1 MTAPPSTLVEGWEA
15 SPVEQLTSRLAG
27 MGAELVTTEMVLFEW
42 LRSAES
48 DAFREIEEELQS
60 LIKPL
65 RQAKIETIK
74 YYREN
79 PNSYSVVTGTD
90 LIKDFIKDIKT
101 LLEK

>member
-1 MTAPPSTLVEGWEA
+1 MYNYKLIREE
-15 SPVEQLTSRLAG
+15 EEKDQKQFQEKRIN
-27 MGAELVTTEMVLFEW
+27 
-42 LRSAES
+42 
-48 DAFREIEEELQS
+48 AFNDIEEELQS

-90 LIKDFIKDIKT
+90 LIKDFIKDIKI

>member
-1 MTAPPSTLVEGWEA
+1 MYNYKLIREDEDKAKLKFQEERVN
-15 SPVEQLTSRLAG
+15 
-27 MGAELVTTEMVLFEW
+27 
-42 LRSAES
+42 
-48 DAFREIEEELQS
+48 AFNEIEDELQS

-79 PNSYSVVTGTD
+79 PNSYAVVTGTD
-90 LIKDFIKDIKT
+90 LIKDFIKDIKI

>member
-1 MTAPPSTLVEGWEA
+1 MYNYKLIKEDEDTAKQKFQEE
-15 SPVEQLTSRLAG
+15 RIN
-27 MGAELVTTEMVLFEW
+27 
-42 LRSAES
+42 
-48 DAFREIEEELQS
+48 AFREIEEKLQS

-90 LIKDFIKDIKT
+90 LIKDFIKDIET

>member
-1 MTAPPSTLVEGWEA
+1 MYNYKLIREDEDKAKLKFQEERVN
-15 SPVEQLTSRLAG
+15 V
-27 MGAELVTTEMVLFEW
+27 FN
-42 LRSAES
+42 
-48 DAFREIEEELQS
+48 EIENELQS

-79 PNSYSVVTGTD
+79 PNSYAVVTGTD
-90 LIKDFIKDIKT
+90 LIKDFIKDIKI

>member
-1 MTAPPSTLVEGWEA
+1 MYNYKLIREDEDKAKLKFQEERVN
-15 SPVEQLTSRLAG
+15 
-27 MGAELVTTEMVLFEW
+27 
-42 LRSAES
+42 
-48 DAFREIEEELQS
+48 AFREIEEELQS

>member
-1 MTAPPSTLVEGWEA
+1 MYNYKLIREDEDKAKLNFQKERVN
-15 SPVEQLTSRLAG
+15 
-27 MGAELVTTEMVLFEW
+27 
-42 LRSAES
+42 
-48 DAFREIEEELQS
+48 AFNEIEDELQS
-60 LIKPL
+60 LVKPL

-90 LIKDFIKDIKT
+90 LIKDFIKDIKI

>member
-1 MTAPPSTLVEGWEA
+1 MMKTKNILSIFIALALFSFSILAVVA
-15 SPVEQLTSRLAG
+15 S
-27 MGAELVTTEMVLFEW
+27 
-42 LRSAES
+42 
-48 DAFREIEEELQS
+48 EIEDELKS

-79 PNSYSVVTGTD
+79 PESFSVVTGTD
-90 LIKDFIKDIKT
+90 LIKDFLNDIKT

>member
-1 MTAPPSTLVEGWEA
+1 MYNYKLIKEDENKA
-15 SPVEQLTSRLAG
+15 RLKFQ
-27 MGAELVTTEMVLFEW
+27 EERVN
-42 LRSAES
+42 
-48 DAFREIEEELQS
+48 AFREIEEELQS

>member
-1 MTAPPSTLVEGWEA
+1 MYNYKLIKEDQDKAKLNFQEERVN
-15 SPVEQLTSRLAG
+15 
-27 MGAELVTTEMVLFEW
+27 
-42 LRSAES
+42 
-48 DAFREIEEELQS
+48 AFRETEEELQS

>member
-1 MTAPPSTLVEGWEA
+1 MYNYKLIKEDEDKA
-15 SPVEQLTSRLAG
+15 RLKFQ
-27 MGAELVTTEMVLFEW
+27 EERVN
-42 LRSAES
+42 
-48 DAFREIEEELQS
+48 DFREIEEELQS

>member
-1 MTAPPSTLVEGWEA
+1 MYNYKLIREDEDKAKLKFQEERVN
-15 SPVEQLTSRLAG
+15 
-27 MGAELVTTEMVLFEW
+27 
-42 LRSAES
+42 
-48 DAFREIEEELQS
+48 AFNEIEDELQS

-65 RQAKIETIK
+65 RQAKIETLK

>member
-1 MTAPPSTLVEGWEA
+1 MYNYKLIREDEDKA
-15 SPVEQLTSRLAG
+15 RLKFQ
-27 MGAELVTTEMVLFEW
+27 EERVN
-42 LRSAES
+42 
-48 DAFREIEEELQS
+48 AFNEIEDELQS
-60 LIKPL
+60 LVKPL

>member
-1 MTAPPSTLVEGWEA
+1 MYNYKLVKEDK
-15 SPVEQLTSRLAG
+15 
-27 MGAELVTTEMVLFEW
+27 AELKFQEE
-42 LRSAES
+42 RIN
-48 DAFREIEEELQS
+48 AFSEIEDELKS

-79 PNSYSVVTGTD
+79 PESFSVVTGTD
-90 LIKDFIKDIKT
+90 LIKDFLNDIKT

>member
-1 MTAPPSTLVEGWEA
+1 MYDYKLIKEDEDKAKLNFQEERVN
-15 SPVEQLTSRLAG
+15 
-27 MGAELVTTEMVLFEW
+27 
-42 LRSAES
+42 
-48 DAFREIEEELQS
+48 AFREIEEELQS

>member
-1 MTAPPSTLVEGWEA
+1 MYNYKLIREDEDKAKLKFQEERVN
-15 SPVEQLTSRLAG
+15 
-27 MGAELVTTEMVLFEW
+27 
-42 LRSAES
+42 
-48 DAFREIEEELQS
+48 AFNEIEDELQS

-90 LIKDFIKDIKT
+90 LIKDFIKDIET

>member
-1 MTAPPSTLVEGWEA
+1 MYNYKLIREDEDKAKLKFQEERVN
-15 SPVEQLTSRLAG
+15 
-27 MGAELVTTEMVLFEW
+27 
-42 LRSAES
+42 
-48 DAFREIEEELQS
+48 AFREIEDELQS
-60 LIKPL
+60 LVKPL

-90 LIKDFIKDIKT
+90 LIKDFIKDIKI

>member
-1 MTAPPSTLVEGWEA
+1 MYNYKLIKEDEDKAKLKFQEERVN
-15 SPVEQLTSRLAG
+15 
-27 MGAELVTTEMVLFEW
+27 
-42 LRSAES
+42 
-48 DAFREIEEELQS
+48 AFREIEEELQS

>member
-1 MTAPPSTLVEGWEA
+1 MYNYKLIKEDEDKAKLKFQEERVN
-15 SPVEQLTSRLAG
+15 
-27 MGAELVTTEMVLFEW
+27 
-42 LRSAES
+42 
-48 DAFREIEEELQS
+48 AFNEIEDELQS
-60 LIKPL
+60 LVKPL